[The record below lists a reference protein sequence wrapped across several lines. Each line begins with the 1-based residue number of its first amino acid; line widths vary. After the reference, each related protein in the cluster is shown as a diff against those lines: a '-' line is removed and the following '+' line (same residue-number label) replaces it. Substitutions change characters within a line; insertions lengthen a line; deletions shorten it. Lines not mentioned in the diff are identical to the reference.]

1 MMNYCYQATC
11 DYDDMMIL
19 ELNENIQLD
28 DYAYPACVS
37 SERFFKTTKFQGLQ
51 VTGSYN
57 DGRFIWISGEGV
69 NVRPGDSGGSDIHY
83 DNGRYYLVGVNSV
96 SFDTGFNAGASS
108 VFAHFNKI
116 CRYTGVC

>member
-1 MMNYCYQATC
+1 M
-11 DYDDMMIL
+11 L
-19 ELNENIQLD
+19 RSG
-28 DYAYPACVS
+28 V
-37 SERFFKTTKFQGLQ
+37 FQ